1 MKVFSHVFQSQA
13 SLTLG
18 CQAQQQ
24 QQIQSPP
31 DKESMSGEELED
43 SQNIRSP
50 GDTQKVEEPFEE
62 CVKLEERNSEEG
74 IVEKIVETNN
84 ESDKECSD
92 IEEVGEEGGSGDV
105 DGRNSADQEVPTI
118 SMESFEI
125 HQTSESEEDNLADT
139 TLMEEDNL
147 EDTLMEEN
155 DLVPDMM
162 EEVGFDSNNLDEGA
176 HQDTKERNNASLPL
190 LLMAPFNRVFNITTS
205 QDGKYETS
213 EENDD
218 EESNLDPMEDKQ
230 KVDNEISSANSS
242 PQNQSTKSVLELLEN
257 FGLQEN
263 LVGMNSSESHIYH
276 PETRLGRNDGR
287 TFLRDWKFCML
298 LGTLY
303 AVVLIDKVEL

>member
-1 MKVFSHVFQSQA
+1 M
-13 SLTLG
+13 TLG

-24 QQIQSPP
+24 QQIQRPP
-31 DKESMSGEELED
+31 DEESMSGEELED
-43 SQNIRSP
+43 SQNISSP
-50 GDTQKVEEPFEE
+50 GHTPGEEEPFEE
-62 CVKLEERNSEEG
+62 CVKLEERNSGEG
-74 IVEKIVETNN
+74 IVEKIETNN

-105 DGRNSADQEVPTI
+105 DGRNRVDQEVPTI

-218 EESNLDPMEDKQ
+218 EESNLDPMEDEQ

-287 TFLRDWKFCML
+287 TFLRDWKFYML

>member
-1 MKVFSHVFQSQA
+1 M
-13 SLTLG
+13 TLG

-24 QQIQSPP
+24 QQIQRPP
-31 DKESMSGEELED
+31 DEESISGEELED
-43 SQNIRSP
+43 SQNISSP
-50 GDTQKVEEPFEE
+50 GHTPEEEEPFEE

-230 KVDNEISSANSS
+230 KVDNEMSSANSS

>member
-1 MKVFSHVFQSQA
+1 M
-13 SLTLG
+13 TLG

-24 QQIQSPP
+24 QQIQRPP
-31 DKESMSGEELED
+31 DEESISGEELED
-43 SQNIRSP
+43 SQNISSP
-50 GDTQKVEEPFEE
+50 GHTPGEEEPFEE
-62 CVKLEERNSEEG
+62 CVKLEERNSGEG
-74 IVEKIVETNN
+74 IVEKIETNN

-105 DGRNSADQEVPTI
+105 DGRNRVDQEVPTI

-218 EESNLDPMEDKQ
+218 EESNLDPMEDEQ

-287 TFLRDWKFCML
+287 TFLRDWKFYML